1 MLDTGCSQTM
11 VHSRLIPSDQLLEG
25 DGVVVR
31 CAHGDSVL
39 YPLCNVRIELEG
51 RTFKQSRP
59 CRILYTHPYYIGHAD
74 VSELGKLLGTTIAP
88 RITSHASEQRA
99 YVVTTRAKEAAE
111 ASKEQEERS
120 SEEKSGVNPN
130 PVAVESSTERE
141 VWDLGNEMDD
151 CIFEGG
157 YSRPKQTRRQKRIE
171 REGTS
176 KRQNCMELDTAGQQ
190 RPETDDVLGSSAEE
204 LRASQEAD
212 PTLAAVRKAVSGAED
227 DRSGNYYKK
236 GGLLYHRRKHA
247 DACGGGGEDS
257 AVEQLVL
264 PKKFHKAVLNLAHMQ
279 CSHSWPSGEAENGG
293 PPIAKVPLAGSAP
306 RCGMLLQGLRRMPEA
321 VQRESLQGTTGSTPR
336 DFCTIRTYSY
346 GHIVGPLPRSMQSW
360 KQLRREGYQRPGAGQ
375 CISAPSLS
383 TSIVKSQNKAARGC
397 GGAL

>member
-1 MLDTGCSQTM
+1 MECYNCGKKG
-11 VHSRLIPSDQLLEG
+11 HGSRYCPNNACIALAGRKKNKDIQRR
-25 DGVVVR
+25 GVVNGQKVEDILDALR
-31 CAHGDSVL
+31 PWYIAALYPRTSCWKGMAWWLDVYMVTLCTVL

-51 RTFKQSRP
+51 R
-59 CRILYTHPYYIGHAD
+59 YIQAVAAVSDTLPTSVLLGTD

-88 RITSHASEQRA
+88 RITSHAGEQRA
-99 YVVTTRAKEAAE
+99 YVVTIRELRKQPRRARSRRSARAKRRVGSIQTLWRWRAAQKGKFGTWGTRWMI
-111 ASKEQEERS
+111 AFLKGATQDR
-120 SEEKSGVNPN
+120 
-130 PVAVESSTERE
+130 
-141 VWDLGNEMDD
+141 
-151 CIFEGG
+151 
-157 YSRPKQTRRQKRIE
+157 SRPDDKSVE

-247 DACGGGGEDS
+247 DGGGGEDS

-264 PKKFHKAVLNLAHMQ
+264 PKKFRKAVLNLAHMQ

-336 DFCTIRTYSY
+336 DFCTVRTYSY
-346 GHIVGPLPRSMQSW
+346 GHS
-360 KQLRREGYQRPGAGQ
+360 GA
-375 CISAPSLS
+375 
-383 TSIVKSQNKAARGC
+383 TT
-397 GGAL
+397 